1 MLRKIKHLVETY
13 NKDIVI
19 NWNYV
24 TLNTL
29 YVKQI
34 DKHKYEIML
43 NNGIVIEIV
52 DEREYNNSV
61 SIRVYSLNECYCGE

>member
-1 MLRKIKHLVETY
+1 MLRKIKYLVETY